1 MGVLSKN
8 SLVILILFLSFVGC
22 KDNDKPEPINEVV
35 YEDWSKIPNTEI
47 YLSSRNVTALEGYDS
62 FLFVQCLKSFYILNS
77 DLHRVDGGGRSLSK
91 EPFFDNRPKIGSDW
105 TVINGDRGF
114 EVFSNFNPVNERFGL
129 RLYYQNYI
137 GNQCTFVSAS
147 HLNDKNSLS
156 VIWSFQKTK
165 DSVDYYLD
173 TYKFDEYVDKIVDS
187 SRLRLEVYNDYY
199 QRIRDVAVFNEVT
212 YCSIGGLTYRIE
224 DNVLTDSIRFDLRN
238 FQKFRNGIIAFG
250 QRVFY
255 VGDKEP
261 NKEGIMYS
269 GDNGKTWE
277 YLYSSEGYI
286 NANLKIVNDKI
297 FLFKG
302 QDMIHLDLDNGVQK
316 GLNMT
321 GLDAFI
327 KDISFVAGK
336 VIVGT
341 DAGVYYKSWESFLNK

>member
-1 MGVLSKN
+1 MKN
-8 SLVILILFLSFVGC
+8 ILLILLLILAFGGC
-22 KDNDKPEPINEVV
+22 KDDEQAEPDAMV

-47 YLSSRNVTALEGYDS
+47 YLSNRNVTALGGYDS
-62 FLFVQCLKSFYILNS
+62 FLFVQCLNSFYILKS
-77 DLHRVDGGGRSLSK
+77 DLLRVDGGGKSLSK

-137 GNQCTFVSAS
+137 GDQCTFVSAS
-147 HLNDKNSLS
+147 HLDDKKGIS
-156 VIWSFQKTK
+156 VVWSFQKTK
-165 DSVDYYLD
+165 DSVEYYLD
-173 TYKFDEYVDKIVDS
+173 TFKFDDYVDKIVDS

-199 QRIRDVAVFNEVT
+199 QRIREVAVFNDVS
-212 YCSIGGLTYRIE
+212 YCSIGGLTYRIG
-224 DNVLTDSIRFDLRN
+224 DNVPTDSIRFDLRN

-261 NKEGIMYS
+261 KKEGIMYS

-297 FLFKG
+297 FLLEG
-302 QDMIHLDLDNGVQK
+302 QDIIHLDLDNGVQK
-316 GLNMT
+316 SLDLT
-321 GLDAFI
+321 G
-327 KDISFVAGK
+327 
-336 VIVGT
+336 
-341 DAGVYYKSWESFLNK
+341 

>member
-1 MGVLSKN
+1 
-8 SLVILILFLSFVGC
+8 
-22 KDNDKPEPINEVV
+22 
-35 YEDWSKIPNTEI
+35 
-47 YLSSRNVTALEGYDS
+47 
-62 FLFVQCLKSFYILNS
+62 
-77 DLHRVDGGGRSLSK
+77 
-91 EPFFDNRPKIGSDW
+91 
-105 TVINGDRGF
+105 
-114 EVFSNFNPVNERFGL
+114 
-129 RLYYQNYI
+129 
-137 GNQCTFVSAS
+137 
-147 HLNDKNSLS
+147 

-199 QRIRDVAVFNEVT
+199 QRIRDVAVFNEVN